1 MKQVLGK
8 GRFWLLTVGAFAT
21 LMVAPVV
28 HAQVATSASTTATAS
43 SLDGALFYQLL
54 LGELSVRGGEPGA
67 GYSLVLD
74 AARKTN
80 DAVLYQRAVEIALQS
95 RSGDSA
101 VQAARAWQL
110 AQPTSREANRYL
122 LQIFVAL
129 NRLADSAEPLTREL
143 DLTPATE
150 QAAFISRIP
159 GVYPRVVDKKLAADV
174 VQGVL
179 TKYLPLART
188 GAQSWVAIGR
198 LRLAAGDAAAA
209 LDAAQ
214 RAQAVNP
221 QAEGAAV
228 LALEI
233 MDPKQPQAETLVL
246 TYLANKQVS
255 TPVPQV
261 RMGYAR
267 ALLDMQRYAEA
278 SEQLQKIVA
287 DVPAFAEAWL
297 VLGALQVQD
306 NQLALADKSLK
317 QYLALTQDLAASDEK
332 RRGQTQAFL
341 SLAQVAEKQRDF
353 AAAQAW
359 LDRIENA
366 QDMVS
371 AQNRRASILA
381 KQGRLDEARQLIRAL
396 PERSPEDARTKLL
409 AEVQL
414 LRDNKQYKQAYDL
427 LAKASEKEPTDTDLL
442 YEQAMMAEKIRS
454 FTDMERLLRVVIA
467 AKPESHHAYN
477 ALGYSMAD
485 RNVRLPEAKLLI
497 EKAVAFAPGDPFISD
512 SLGWVEFRLGNKA
525 EALRILEAAYKSR
538 PDAEIAAHL
547 GEVLWSMG
555 QKERALTIWREGQ
568 LLANDNETLQET
580 LKRLR
585 VKL

>member
-1 MKQVLGK
+1 MVKQDVGYVGGQLG
-8 GRFWLLTVGAFAT
+8 LLWFDVQIVTFRSPRCVYRRNG
-21 LMVAPVV
+21 
-28 HAQVATSASTTATAS
+28 HQ
-43 SLDGALFYQLL
+43 

-353 AAAQAW
+353 AAQIRGGEGGGELAGGGGGDGEDDQRVAKGVAERGGSMDIGGELDIAQVVRVSSGGV
-359 LDRIENA
+359 DGGSNFRIPADQVDGLE
-366 QDMVS
+366 
-371 AQNRRASILA
+371 L
-381 KQGRLDEARQLIRAL
+381 GREELGQRH
-396 PERSPEDARTKLL
+396 PERAGTEDGGGGEREIRHAGFSPC
-409 AEVQL
+409 
-414 LRDNKQYKQAYDL
+414 
-427 LAKASEKEPTDTDLL
+427 
-442 YEQAMMAEKIRS
+442 
-454 FTDMERLLRVVIA
+454 
-467 AKPESHHAYN
+467 
-477 ALGYSMAD
+477 G
-485 RNVRLPEAKLLI
+485 
-497 EKAVAFAPGDPFISD
+497 
-512 SLGWVEFRLGNKA
+512 
-525 EALRILEAAYKSR
+525 
-538 PDAEIAAHL
+538 
-547 GEVLWSMG
+547 
-555 QKERALTIWREGQ
+555 
-568 LLANDNETLQET
+568 
-580 LKRLR
+580 
-585 VKL
+585 